1 MPHVLF
7 AGLTTIDIQYF
18 VDQFPG
24 PNQKIKSASPTIL
37 VGGPAANAA
46 AGFAFLSGNATLLT
60 AIGANPFRNTILDD
74 FESLKIAA
82 IDFIE
87 NKKQEA
93 VLATVITSANGDRAI
108 VTHHP
113 EDHDHQSVEIIG
125 LLDQI
130 DPAIIMVDGFYPS
143 MTIALCREAKRRGI
157 TVVFDGGSWK
167 THLDELI
174 PYLDIAVC
182 SADFMPPRCSS
193 HSEVFDFFEN
203 EGIKKVA
210 ISRGDESILFC
221 EGAEIKEIPIEKRR
235 IIDSLGAGDFLHGA
249 FCYYWQKGYDFETSL
264 RAASEFASAT
274 CSYKGT
280 RICFSELNRSEF
292 V

>member
-46 AGFAFLSGNATLLT
+46 AGFAFLSGDATLLT
-60 AIGANPFRNTILDD
+60 AIGTNPFRKTILDD
-74 FESLKIAA
+74 FGSLKIEA

-93 VLATVITSANGDRAI
+93 VLATVVTSANGDRAI

-113 EDHDHQSVEIIG
+113 EDHDLQSIDFID

-143 MTIALCREAKRRGI
+143 MTLALCREAKRRGI

-167 THLDELI
+167 THLDGLI
-174 PYLDIAVC
+174 PYLDIVIC
-182 SADFMPPRCSS
+182 SADFMPPGCSS
-193 HSEVFDFFEN
+193 HIEVFDFFEAR
-203 EGIKKVA
+203 GIKKIA
-210 ISRGDESILFC
+210 ISRGEEPILFC
-221 EGAEIKEIPIEKRR
+221 EGSGIKEVSIERRR
-235 IIDSLGAGDFLHGA
+235 IVDSLGAGDFLHGA
-249 FCYYWQKGYDFETSL
+249 FCYYWQKGYDFEASL

-280 RICFSELNRSEF
+280 RICFSELTQSEF